1 MVIAQA
7 PSASFSRGKGVDK
20 ERSESFEADSL
31 EEAEGDDQME
41 VFDEQERITRP
52 DNEPENEP
60 GNEPVE
66 VNVDVGEQVELDDPV
81 EIEELELNEQGELQ
95 HEIENESEG
104 EEEIAETED
113 EENLADEEMSD
124 LELEDIET
132 ERFLDEDVDVA
143 EGEGDNL
150 PEIGNPES
158 DNSSDESYQT
168 LDETLAYPL
177 EDDPQIDTE
186 TDADSYHDALEHQV
200 DESSNNSSE
209 TDDGDEERPV
219 TRKSSRNIKPRQVYT
234 YDTLGGTPRVRR
246 FDIFLL
252 RR

>member
-1 MVIAQA
+1 MLL
-7 PSASFSRGKGVDK
+7 SMTE
-20 ERSESFEADSL
+20 ERY
-31 EEAEGDDQME
+31 
-41 VFDEQERITRP
+41 V
-52 DNEPENEP
+52 
-60 GNEPVE
+60 
-66 VNVDVGEQVELDDPV
+66 
-81 EIEELELNEQGELQ
+81 
-95 HEIENESEG
+95 
-104 EEEIAETED
+104 
-113 EENLADEEMSD
+113 ADEEMFD
-124 LELEDIET
+124 LELEDIEP
-132 ERFLDEDVDVA
+132 ERFLDEDADEAVD
-143 EGEGDNL
+143 EDNL